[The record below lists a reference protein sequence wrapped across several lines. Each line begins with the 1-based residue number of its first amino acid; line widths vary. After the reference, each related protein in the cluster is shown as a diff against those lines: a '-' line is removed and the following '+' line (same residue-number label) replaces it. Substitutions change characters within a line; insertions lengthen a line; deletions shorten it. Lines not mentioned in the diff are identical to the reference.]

1 MPYTILIIEDEPDI
15 NRLLARILKTA
26 GYEVRAAFSGTEA
39 RLLLEK
45 EMPDLILL
53 DLMLPG
59 LSGEELLA
67 EIRGTENYST
77 ENRSAGI
84 HNIQNHN
91 TEILSAEMRSPG
103 IRSTEIHGTTAPSP
117 IYNPTIPILILS
129 AKNSLQDKVFLLRSG
144 ADDYITKPFEPEEVL
159 ARVEAG
165 LRRCGKALSASQG
178 ADEFVHGELKI
189 YPSARKVLLKNHELT
204 LTVHEFD
211 ILLLLMQHPEK
222 VYSRE
227 SLYEQVW
234 QDGYY
239 GENNTVNV
247 HVSNLR
253 RKLKDVDPDTE
264 YIQTVYGIGFKL
276 KT

>member
-45 EMPDLILL
+45 ERSDLILL

-67 EIRGTENYST
+67 EIRGTEN
-77 ENRSAGI
+77 
-84 HNIQNHN
+84 HN
-91 TEILSAEMRSPG
+91 TE
-103 IRSTEIHGTTAPSP
+103 IRSTEIHGNGIRGITESSP

-129 AKNSLQDKVFLLRSG
+129 AKNSLQDKVSLLRSG

-165 LRRCGKALSASQG
+165 LRRCGKALSASQNV
-178 ADEFVHGELKI
+178 DEFVHGELKI
-189 YPSARKVLLKNHELT
+189 YPSAHKVLLKNRELT

-211 ILLLLMQHPEK
+211 ILLLLVQHPEK

-227 SLYEQVW
+227 SLYEQIW
-234 QDGYY
+234 QGGYY

-253 RKLKDVDPDTE
+253 RKLKDVDPDRE